1 MKCAVCYAD
10 NPVWQTMCSACG
22 SPTRSL
28 RFCPAGRLLA
38 AEADRCE
45 DCPARWPEV
54 TKFTGL
60 PLLRAVI
67 RLEGGALISNA
78 DRTQELPYLEL
89 RDRERP
95 YALEVEGF
103 GKVRLLED
111 DPADASLKLLIRP
124 DGAKFCAKPTEGQAC
139 MGLLYI
145 PVPDTRRI
153 VIGEAALRVT
163 FFEIPEWVEQ
173 R

>member
-1 MKCAVCYAD
+1 M
-10 NPVWQTMCSACG
+10 
-22 SPTRSL
+22 
-28 RFCPAGRLLA
+28 A
-38 AEADRCE
+38 AEASRCE

-54 TKFTGL
+54 ARFTGL

-67 RLEGGALISNA
+67 RLEGGGLISNA

-95 YALEVEGF
+95 YALAVEGSA
-103 GKVRLLED
+103 VRLLED
-111 DPADASLKLLIRP
+111 DPVDASLKLLIRP
-124 DGAKFCAKPTEGQAC
+124 DGARFCAKPSEGQAC
-139 MGLLYI
+139 MGLSYS
-145 PVPDTRRI
+145 PVPDTRRV

-163 FFEIPEWVEQ
+163 FFEIPDWVEP